1 MKKFKL
7 ILILL
12 LMCCTFTITSAKIND
27 TKQITSISDV
37 RDNLINLIENDF
49 VDIEDYLDQKDIS
62 TIDENVDIVFV
73 ITHKKTIK
81 ILNAKCKNQIASD
94 YIIQVLDNQQLDI
107 TPNMIGIPYHIK
119 INISWL

>member
-12 LMCCTFTITSAKIND
+12 LMCCTFTIASAKIND

>member
-12 LMCCTFTITSAKIND
+12 LMCCTFTIASAKIND

-49 VDIEDYLDQKDIS
+49 VDIEDYLDQNDIS
-62 TIDENVDIVFV
+62 TIDETVDIVFV
-73 ITHKKTIK
+73 ITHKKAIK
-81 ILNAKCKNQIASD
+81 ILYVNCKNQIASD

>member
-12 LMCCTFTITSAKIND
+12 LMCCTFTIASAKIND

-49 VDIEDYLDQKDIS
+49 VDIEDYLDQNDIS
-62 TIDENVDIVFV
+62 TIDETVDIVFI
-73 ITHKKTIK
+73 ITHKKAIK
-81 ILNAKCKNQIASD
+81 ILYANCKNQIASD